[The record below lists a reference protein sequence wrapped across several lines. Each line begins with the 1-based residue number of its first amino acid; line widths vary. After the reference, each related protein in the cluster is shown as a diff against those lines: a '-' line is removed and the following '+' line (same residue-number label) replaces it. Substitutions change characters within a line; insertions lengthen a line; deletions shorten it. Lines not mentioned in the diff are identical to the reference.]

1 MDKINDYTMR
11 VVSELYKQNVV
22 VYRGPPYSIAF
33 SLFFALVAFIVV
45 QSFYL
50 KKTYLGRNWENH
62 RCDYIFMAGFLQPDK
77 GVIPSEYTIQNLK
90 YCIKQ
95 KIYNETPLLPYIKD
109 TLRKINYLIRFLK
122 TQVGIYE
129 SHVKEE
135 VGNNTYNEIMLNK
148 VNYLNYKQQKLTA
161 LSNKIN
167 STFTKSID
175 KIQEGV
181 DQKVTLDKESVAAD
195 NYLSDQ
201 YISAI
206 LNKK

>member
-1 MDKINDYTMR
+1 MDKINAYTMS
-11 VVSELYKQNVV
+11 VVSALYEKNVV
-22 VYRGPPYSIAF
+22 VYRGPPYGIAI

-62 RCDYIFMAGFLQPDK
+62 RCDYIFMSGFLQPDK

-167 STFTKSID
+167 STFTKTID

>member
-1 MDKINDYTMR
+1 M
-11 VVSELYKQNVV
+11 
-22 VYRGPPYSIAF
+22 
-33 SLFFALVAFIVV
+33 
-45 QSFYL
+45 
-50 KKTYLGRNWENH
+50 
-62 RCDYIFMAGFLQPDK
+62 
-77 GVIPSEYTIQNLK
+77 
-90 YCIKQ
+90 
-95 KIYNETPLLPYIKD
+95 
-109 TLRKINYLIRFLK
+109 
-122 TQVGIYE
+122 
-129 SHVKEE
+129 KEE

>member
-1 MDKINDYTMR
+1 
-11 VVSELYKQNVV
+11 
-22 VYRGPPYSIAF
+22 
-33 SLFFALVAFIVV
+33 
-45 QSFYL
+45 
-50 KKTYLGRNWENH
+50 
-62 RCDYIFMAGFLQPDK
+62 MAGFLQPDK
-77 GVIPSEYTIQNLK
+77 DLIPSEYTIQNLK

-181 DQKVTLDKESVAAD
+181 DQKVTLDKESAAAD

-201 YISAI
+201 YISTI